1 VKPVADYLLDTA
13 PAGQFFPA
21 SNNGSRPP
29 TFAYRG
35 IPARFH
41 REVAESLTM
50 HETIPGHYLQWAMLA
65 NQHGSPMHIIT
76 RLILVEGSAEG
87 WATYAEAWAA
97 ELGLYST
104 PFDEMGRFVNSVTPN
119 AVADLG
125 MQVKGWSIDQA
136 AAYLHEEWPFD
147 KDGQT
152 NGWAADLASS
162 PVSGSETYPI
172 DGLQY
177 EAARKRAQDALGS
190 HFDSRAYHQMLL
202 SEGALPISALNS
214 KVDRWIAAHR

>member
-1 VKPVADYLLDTA
+1 
-13 PAGQFFPA
+13 
-21 SNNGSRPP
+21 
-29 TFAYRG
+29 
-35 IPARFH
+35 
-41 REVAESLTM
+41 
-50 HETIPGHYLQWAMLA
+50 
-65 NQHGSPMHIIT
+65 
-76 RLILVEGSAEG
+76 
-87 WATYAEAWAA
+87 
-97 ELGLYST
+97 
-104 PFDEMGRFVNSVTPN
+104 MGRFVNSVTPN